1 METSNSKLI
10 IDTSGEPLRKAL
22 EAGVYMIKPN
32 VGELA
37 KLVGVEHLEMEEV
50 NEAAKEIISKGG
62 AEIVGITGTQVQY

>member
-1 METSNSKLI
+1 V
-10 IDTSGEPLRKAL
+10 EPLRKAL

-50 NEAAKEIISKGG
+50 RLQRNN
-62 AEIVGITGTQVQY
+62 

>member
-1 METSNSKLI
+1 LIVSGEHVCDFYKQIAEMAKTSNSKLI

-37 KLVGVEHLEMEEV
+37 KLVGEHLEMEEV
-50 NEAAKEIISKGG
+50 NGL
-62 AEIVGITGTQVQY
+62 QRNN

>member
-1 METSNSKLI
+1 MAKTSNSKLI

-50 NEAAKEIISKGG
+50 EAAKK
-62 AEIVGITGTQVQY
+62 

>member
-37 KLVGVEHLEMEEV
+37 KLVGVNTWRWRKLMRLQ
-50 NEAAKEIISKGG
+50 KK
-62 AEIVGITGTQVQY
+62 